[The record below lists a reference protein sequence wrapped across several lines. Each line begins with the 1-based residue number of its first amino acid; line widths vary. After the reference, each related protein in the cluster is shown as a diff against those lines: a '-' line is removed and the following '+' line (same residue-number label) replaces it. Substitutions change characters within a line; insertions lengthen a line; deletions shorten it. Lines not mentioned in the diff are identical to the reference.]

1 MIVILTM
8 LIIYTGT
15 FDIQKGAIAV
25 KDPTIGQICFMCIFV
40 AGSLAHGCYIEYL
53 CMNNHDGFVNI
64 SRSFDDVIV
73 MRCEQGVYITTCNI
87 SFFDIDD
94 EFDSSVDN
102 QTPAYQIFQQNIQG
116 LSSTTLS
123 SSCHAYVSHTT
134 SLLSPTVYESPSEG
148 SFLKFLVQSVH
159 IVGRERHTQTEKQ
172 SKTETKRQRETKRN
186 KKDREMCR
194 ERERVVIIMIL
205 VNT

>member
-1 MIVILTM
+1 MTT

-15 FDIQKGAIAV
+15 FDIQKGAVFV

-53 CMNNHDGFVNI
+53 CINNRDGFVNI

-73 MRCEQGVYITTCNI
+73 MRCEQGVYTTTCNI

-94 EFDSSVDN
+94 EFDSSVGN

-116 LSSTTLS
+116 LSSTTLLS

-134 SLLSPTVYESPSEG
+134 SLSSPTVYESPSEG
-148 SFLKFLVQSVH
+148 SFF
-159 IVGRERHTQTEKQ
+159 
-172 SKTETKRQRETKRN
+172 
-186 KKDREMCR
+186 
-194 ERERVVIIMIL
+194 
-205 VNT
+205 